1 MGIELNGV
9 MQPLLQKTLL
19 PLLRYILIVLGI
31 SIPIYFWVVDS
42 IWKEELD
49 EQNIIVANKTSF
61 SFDQLKLSD
70 KQLKESLQLWNQ
82 IQPSTSI
89 EELTAYDNKK
99 DSIYTIT
106 LREPDYQAEKMD
118 RFRCLSKIIY
128 IQNKPYRF
136 RIQTNIEETYET
148 IGYLAGTTVVVIL
161 LIVAGMLYLNQK
173 ISRQIWAP
181 FQKTLDSLKK
191 FQLNQQQMPA
201 FAKSDITEFQELNTA
216 IETMVE
222 HSISVYKTQKE
233 FTENASHELQ
243 TPLAILK
250 NKLDLLLQS
259 EGLTEQQYQLAEE
272 MNAALLRS
280 SRINKNLL
288 LLAKIENN
296 QFDSSEK
303 VSIDTI
309 LLQSVDT
316 LNEYMDQKDIMLIQ
330 QIVSPV
336 DKNASSGLT
345 ELLCNNLLLNA
356 IRNTPEGGQISVL
369 LDNQQLEISNSG
381 QQALDPQQL
390 FTRFS
395 GISKTTGG
403 TGLGLAIVQEICKFQ
418 QWGISYEFRNGSHL
432 FRVGFGNS
440 TFLQN

>member
-1 MGIELNGV
+1 M
-9 MQPLLQKTLL
+9 K
-19 PLLRYILIVLGI
+19 PLLRKTLRPYLTYIAVVLAI
-31 SIPIYFWVVDS
+31 SIPVNYWVIDA
-42 IWKEELD
+42 IWEHELD
-49 EQNIIVANKTSF
+49 EYNSIVANKTAHSF
-61 SFDQLKLSD
+61 N
-70 KQLKESLQLWNQ
+70 SLQLSSTELTNSLELWNK
-82 IQPSTSI
+82 IQPSTTIRKIQVGESLLDSSFNI
-89 EELTAYDNKK
+89 SRKEPFNK
-99 DSIYTIT
+99 
-106 LREPDYQAEKMD
+106 AEKLD
-118 RFRCLSKIIY
+118 RFRYLSKVIY
-128 IQNKPYRF
+128 LQNQPYRF
-136 RIQTNIEETYET
+136 TIQTNIEETRET
-148 IGYLAGTTVVVIL
+148 IGHLATITL
-161 LIVAGMLYLNQK
+161 LLVLLLVSGLLYLNRKLSQ
-173 ISRQIWAP
+173 QIWAP
-181 FQKTLDSLKK
+181 FQKTLESLKK

-259 EGLTEQQYQLAEE
+259 EDLTEQQYQLAEE

-280 SRINKNLL
+280 TRINKNLL

-309 LLQSVDT
+309 LLQSLDT
-316 LNEYMDQKDIMLIQ
+316 LKEYMDQKDIRLIQ

-356 IRNTPEGGQISVL
+356 IRNTREGGHISVL

-381 QQALDPQQL
+381 QQALDQQQL

-395 GISKTTGG
+395 GISKSTGG
-403 TGLGLAIVQEICKFQ
+403 TGLGLAIVQEICKFH
-418 QWGISYEFRNGSHL
+418 QWGISYEFRNGRHL

>member
-1 MGIELNGV
+1 M
-9 MQPLLQKTLL
+9 K
-19 PLLRYILIVLGI
+19 PLLRKTLKPYLTYIIVVLAI
-31 SIPIYFWVVDS
+31 SIPIYYWVIDA
-42 IWKEELD
+42 IWEHELD
-49 EQNIIVANKTSF
+49 EYNSIVANKTAHSF
-61 SFDQLKLSD
+61 N
-70 KQLKESLQLWNQ
+70 SLQLSPTELANSLELWNR
-82 IQPSTSI
+82 IQPSTTIRKIQVGESLLDSSFNI
-89 EELTAYDNKK
+89 SRKEPFNK
-99 DSIYTIT
+99 
-106 LREPDYQAEKMD
+106 AEKLD
-118 RFRCLSKIIY
+118 RFRYLSKIIY
-128 IQNKPYRF
+128 IHNQPYRF
-136 RIQTNIEETYET
+136 TIQTNIEETRET
-148 IGYLAGTTVVVIL
+148 IGHLATITL
-161 LIVAGMLYLNQK
+161 LLVLLLVSGLLYLNRRLSQ
-173 ISRQIWAP
+173 QIWTP
-181 FQKTLDSLKK
+181 FQKTLASLKK
-191 FQLNQQQMPA
+191 FQLNQQQLPA
-201 FAKSDITEFQELNTA
+201 FTKSDIKEFQELNTA

-272 MNAALLRS
+272 MNGALLRS
-280 SRINKNLL
+280 TRINKNLL

-309 LLQSVDT
+309 LLQSLDT
-316 LNEYMDQKDIMLIQ
+316 LKEYMDQKNIGLVQ
-330 QIVSPV
+330 HIVSPV

-356 IRNTPEGGQISVL
+356 IRNTREGGQISVL

-381 QQALDPQQL
+381 QQALDPKQL

-395 GISKTTGG
+395 GISKSTGG

-418 QWGISYEFRNGSHL
+418 QWAIQYEFRDGSHY